1 MSGFFPHKDTP
12 SWSWS
17 SRWGTFPHRGPTG
30 GSLPLGRALQVW
42 MCIYMYVHGPR
53 RVTHEYIYIWYMSMG
68 HAPYRCECII
78 NTQAVWPMYMPWA
91 QSSVIW
97 RVDMYSKR
105 VPERNP
111 KISLKNTKNFPAVK
125 KATDGCLSKK
135 LAVVMN
141 LCYYYHTINGWGKKS
156 KFLIVIN

>member
-1 MSGFFPHKDTP
+1 MIMIISGEGPFHIEDRLEGHSHLDAPYRCECVYICPWATP
-12 SWSWS
+12 RDPW
-17 SRWGTFPHRGPTG
+17 
-30 GSLPLGRALQVW
+30 
-42 MCIYMYVHGPR
+42 IYK
-53 RVTHEYIYIWYMSMG
+53 YIYVT